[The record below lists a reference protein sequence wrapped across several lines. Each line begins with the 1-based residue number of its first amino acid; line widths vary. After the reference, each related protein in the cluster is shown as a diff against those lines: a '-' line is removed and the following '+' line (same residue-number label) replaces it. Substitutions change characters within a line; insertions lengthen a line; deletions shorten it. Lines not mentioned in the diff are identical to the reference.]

1 MRTNPRLFLAMLLVV
16 LAPAAGAADFAGGNV
31 GAIPDNNATGR
42 TVSFSVSGFVQPIRT
57 VSLNLG
63 LTHTY
68 IGDLEA
74 TLISPG
80 GTARLAVFGRPG
92 IKNAV
97 VFGFASD
104 FSGAYRFDDRGRDL
118 WAAAGAAA
126 VVPAGTYRASTAG
139 VAATRRGGCTTS
151 FEGAFGGLAPADVNG
166 TWTLVIADRATPDTG
181 SISSAVLS
189 IEPGGDAIYTDG
201 FDPDVRGDCT
211 LAWLDLTGT
220 GRTSYVLV
228 RNTGGG
234 SSGAVTW
241 FVRSNDGTLTG
252 AQSSFVHGTAS
263 DYFFSGDWD
272 GDGIDDA
279 TIWRPG
285 AAGQFIIRPSSRPS
299 RLLTIAHGITG
310 DDPTQVG
317 DYDGDGRA
325 DATVFRSGATAG
337 AASLTRILPSRGG
350 AERVLT
356 TGENGSFAAGG
367 IDYTGDGIA
376 DMAIQANAGSGAASF
391 RIFDGRNGA
400 QVSNFNFG
408 APTDYVVVGNHSGA
422 YPADI
427 TTSRS
432 VSGQIEW
439 TTRDSAGTGLPTVT
453 FGASTTDYR
462 LTGDYDGDGIDDYGY
477 WRPSATAGA
486 STFSI
491 RPSSNTATTI
501 DLPAGANGDYPVSN
515 ARVH

>member
-1 MRTNPRLFLAMLLVV
+1 MRTNPRLFLAMLLAV
-16 LAPAAGAADFAGGNV
+16 LGPAAGAADFAGGNV

-63 LTHTY
+63 LTHTFS
-68 IGDLEA
+68 GDLEA

-80 GTARLAVFGRPG
+80 GTARLAVLGRPG
-92 IKNAV
+92 LRSGNS
-97 VFGFASD
+97 FGSGTDLAGSYEFA
-104 FSGAYRFDDRGRDL
+104 DDGNDL
-118 WAAAGAAA
+118 WAALSSGPTLPQAR
-126 VVPAGTYRASTAG
+126 YRSSTAG
-139 VAATRRGGCTTS
+139 VAATFHGGCTTS
-151 FEGAFGGLAPADVNG
+151 FAGAFGGLAPADVNG
-166 TWTLVIADRATPDTG
+166 TWTLVIADRVGGDTG
-181 SISSAVLS
+181 SIASATLTV
-189 IEPGGDAIYTDG
+189 EPGGDALYADG
-201 FDPDVRGDCT
+201 FDPIARGSCT

-220 GRTSYVLV
+220 GRTSYVVV

-234 SSGAVTW
+234 GSGAVTW
-241 FVRSNDGTLTG
+241 FVRSNDGTVTG
-252 AQSSFVHGTAS
+252 ALSSFVHGIAS

-285 AAGQFIIRPSSRPS
+285 ATGQFIIRPSSRPS

-325 DATVFRSGATAG
+325 DATVFRPG
-337 AASLTRILPSRGG
+337 AASGNPSVTRILPSRGG
-350 AERVLT
+350 AERILT
-356 TGENGSFAAGG
+356 TGENGSFAGGG

-376 DMAIQANAGSGAASF
+376 DMAIQANAGSGVASF

-427 TTSRS
+427 TTSRA

-439 TTRDSAGTGLPTVT
+439 TTRDSGGTGLPTVT
-453 FGASTTDYR
+453 FGASATDFR
-462 LTGDYDGDGIDDYGY
+462 LTGDYDGDGIDDYGI

-501 DLPAGANGDYPVSN
+501 NLPAGANGDYPVAN
-515 ARVH
+515 TRVH